1 MSKSLDT
8 LLKIA
13 QRRMDALAI
22 EAANYARQAED
33 IQMRRAQVVA
43 REQVELQA
51 AQNDVFVLPLLPAY
65 RARIQAETSALDVHV
80 RNAEAM
86 LAEVRQRM
94 SVAYQEKAKLEHLIE
109 LQAQRRIKL
118 LAEREQAALDEA
130 AINLSFRQ
138 G

>member
-22 EAANYARQAED
+22 EAATYQRQVED

-43 REQVELQA
+43 REEIELEA
-51 AQNDVFVLPLLPAY
+51 ARHDLLVLPLLPAY
-65 RARIQAETSALDVHV
+65 RARIQAETNAMDAHV
-80 RNAEAM
+80 RNAETL
-86 LAEVRQRM
+86 LADVRQRM
-94 SVAYQEKAKLEHLIE
+94 SLAYQEKAKLEHLIE
-109 LQAQRRIKL
+109 MQAQRRAKL

-130 AINLSFRQ
+130 ALNLSFRE

>member
-1 MSKSLDT
+1 MSNSLET

-22 EAANYARQAED
+22 ETAAYARQLDD

-43 REQVELQA
+43 REEVEIEA
-51 AQNDVFVLPLLPAY
+51 ARHDLLVLPMLPAY
-65 RARIQAETSALDVHV
+65 RARIQAETNALDAHI
-80 RNAEAM
+80 RNAEAL
-86 LAEVRQRM
+86 LADARQRM
-94 SVAYQEKAKLEHLIE
+94 AAAYQEKAKLEHLIE
-109 LQAQRRIKL
+109 LQAQRKAKAA
-118 LAEREQAALDEA
+118 AEREQAALDEA